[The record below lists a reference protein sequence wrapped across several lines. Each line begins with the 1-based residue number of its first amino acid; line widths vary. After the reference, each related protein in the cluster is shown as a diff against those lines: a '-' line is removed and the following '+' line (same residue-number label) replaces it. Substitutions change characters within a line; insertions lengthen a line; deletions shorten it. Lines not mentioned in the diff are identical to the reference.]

1 MIRVFASFG
10 RSLYG
15 VRVSPPGMT
24 GSDGVQ
30 QITSTRAVEAVSVG
44 YAFMP
49 SRGAGDGRR
58 NQ

>member
-10 RSLYG
+10 RGLYG

-24 GSDGVQ
+24 GSDRVQ

-49 SRGAGDGRR
+49 RRGAGDG
-58 NQ
+58 